1 MCIPERYRD
10 VMSKQIAVRL
20 PDDVVD
26 YLDELVAAGTLESR
40 AAAVKVALERDR
52 HRRLAEADILA
63 IQRARHDDL
72 DDLAKHAAGLLES
85 TD

>member
-1 MCIPERYRD
+1 MCIPERYHEA
-10 VMSKQIAVRL
+10 MSKQIAVRL

-26 YLDELVAAGTLESR
+26 YLDELVAAGAVESR

-52 HRRLAEADILA
+52 RRRLADADILA

-72 DDLAKHAAGLLES
+72 DDLAEQASELVES